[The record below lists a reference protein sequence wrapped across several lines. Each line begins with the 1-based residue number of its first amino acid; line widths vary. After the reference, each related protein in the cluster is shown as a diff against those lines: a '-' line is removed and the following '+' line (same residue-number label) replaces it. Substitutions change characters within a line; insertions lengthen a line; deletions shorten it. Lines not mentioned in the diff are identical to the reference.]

1 MAAKLG
7 LASGYVL
14 LWGEEKQV
22 AISLKKLAV
31 FLILKKMM
39 CLYRFP

>member
-14 LWGEEKQV
+14 LSGEEKQV